1 MRKRARIIYNPTSGK
16 ELFKRVLPD
25 ALIKLEKAGYE
36 TSAYATEKIGDATFE
51 AERALE
57 SEYDLLIAAGGD
69 GTLNEV
75 VNGIAEQPNRP
86 KLGVI
91 PMGTVNDFGRA
102 LHLPSDIMGAI
113 DVIIDGHTTKVDIGK
128 MNNRYFINL
137 AAGGKLTQVSY
148 ETPSKLKSIV

>member
-1 MRKRARIIYNPTSGK
+1 M
-16 ELFKRVLPD
+16 
-25 ALIKLEKAGYE
+25 
-36 TSAYATEKIGDATFE
+36 
-51 AERALE
+51 
-57 SEYDLLIAAGGD
+57 
-69 GTLNEV
+69 

-102 LHLPSDIMGAI
+102 LHLPNDIMGAI

-137 AAGGKLTQVSY
+137 AAG
-148 ETPSKLKSIV
+148 ETNTSILRNTK

>member
-36 TSAYATEKIGDATFE
+36 TSAYATEKLVMLLLKLK
-51 AERALE
+51 RALE

-137 AAGGKLTQVSY
+137 AAG
-148 ETPSKLKSIV
+148 ETNTSIL